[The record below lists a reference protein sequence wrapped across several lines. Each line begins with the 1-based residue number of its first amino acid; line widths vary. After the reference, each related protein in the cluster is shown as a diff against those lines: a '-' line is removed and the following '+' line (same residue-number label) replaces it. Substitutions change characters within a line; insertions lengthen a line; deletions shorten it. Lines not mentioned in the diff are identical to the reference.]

1 MEDNF
6 TLISGKDI
14 STLSCEAWDYITTGD
29 PAIILLP
36 LGTKNKKASQEMMED
51 TVSSNYIV
59 CIMKPLDFLV
69 MGPNKFNF
77 V

>member
-14 STLSCEAWDYITTGD
+14 PTLSCEAWDYITVGD

-36 LGTKNKKASQEMMED
+36 LGTKNIKASQEMMED
-51 TVSSNYIV
+51 TVSSKYIV